1 MPPSAMTLPG
11 QTMQGFWSHAHDLT
25 SDSTSGVPDS
35 HGLHFSPTSSTTES
49 FNDSTPPVQ
58 TPPSESSSRK
68 DSQHSIQISQKEANN
83 SQARASVAV
92 ACVPCRSR
100 HLKCDGGVRCS
111 RCRNEGVDCTYIK
124 SRRGW
129 KGKRKN
135 KEESGG
141 PVALNGI
148 PATEAPINNGHLSSP
163 EYSYNGDLPVLN
175 QLSSP
180 TNSLGAH
187 PVTAPAP
194 QLNLNGTA
202 RLNKFGHLGPE
213 TAIQAFYHYF
223 YNSHPFCLPEP
234 RLMEVFKERQAPL
247 LEYAVQFIGS
257 SYIPSMPVDMYKEAL
272 NRNISN
278 GNYPRDAYSVQALM
292 LFGIGLHAHNEV
304 PRAAQIFNL
313 AQALTLEVG
322 LHRMEFALMHGGG
335 DPQLEE
341 SWRRTWWS
349 MYCVNGMMTAVNPGV
364 QFKLKD
370 IVTDVPLPCENEQ
383 YFSGHI
389 PYPSTLQD
397 YDDSA
402 FLPSLTVFSSFVY
415 LIDAVRILGKV
426 FECARLDSTF
436 EYHAVDVVDQ
446 YLCNWRL
453 HLPPSKLDIVNNDGH
468 IDEVLFQAH
477 MVNGGSTIML
487 HRPRS
492 NLGFGRVEGV
502 NICVQPGQVLLPT
515 QTREIHTAKCL
526 TSAEN
531 ISALIRLPGQLL
543 HHTPFFT
550 CVVVMASVVHL
561 SYWSFLVPDGQD
573 DIIKQS
579 IRLDVGTLQQYS
591 NTWPIAHVVLGQVRG
606 VAHTLFNSKKAMSIH
621 LWSNIQQHDVIRNV
635 IEEGGHVPP
644 QNYAQL
650 IAPMLKS

>member
-1 MPPSAMTLPG
+1 MPPSAMALPG
-11 QTMQGFWSHAHDLT
+11 QTMQVFWGNDHDLS
-25 SDSTSGVPDS
+25 SDSTSAISPSRGF
-35 HGLHFSPTSSTTES
+35 HFSPPSSTTGS
-49 FNDSTPPVQ
+49 FNGSTPPVK
-58 TPPSESSSRK
+58 TPPTSETSRK
-68 DSQHSIQISQKEANN
+68 DSQHSIKSGQKDAN
-83 SQARASVAV
+83 SIQARASVAV

-111 RCRNEGVDCTYIK
+111 RCRTDNVECIYIK

-135 KEESGG
+135 KDESGG
-141 PVALNGI
+141 PVTLSGNTG
-148 PATEAPINNGHLSSP
+148 PEASSNGHLSSP
-163 EYSYNGDLPVLN
+163 EFPYTVELPTMN

-180 TNSLGAH
+180 TSGLGPH
-187 PVTAPAP
+187 PVAPPPA

-202 RLNKFGHLGPE
+202 RLNRFGRLGPE
-213 TAIQAFYHYF
+213 TAFQSFYHNF

-234 RLMEVFKERQAPL
+234 RLLALFKDRQAPL
-247 LEYAVQFIGS
+247 LEYAVQFLGS
-257 SYIPSMPVDMYKEAL
+257 SFIPSMPTDMYKEAL
-272 NRNISN
+272 DRNINN
-278 GNYPRDAYSVQALM
+278 GNYPRDAFSVQALM
-292 LFGIGLHAHNEV
+292 LFAIGLHAHNEV
-304 PRAAQIFNL
+304 PRAAQVFNV
-313 AQALTLEVG
+313 AQTLTLEIG

-335 DPQLEE
+335 DPQIEE

-349 MYCVNGMMTAVNPGV
+349 MYTVNGMMTAVNPGV

-370 IVTDVPLPCENEQ
+370 IATDVPLPCENDQ

-389 PYPSTLQD
+389 PYPNSLQD

-402 FLPSLTVFSSFVY
+402 FLPTLPIFSSFTY
-415 LIDAVRILGKV
+415 LIDAIRILGKV
-426 FECARLDSTF
+426 FECARLESTF

-453 HLPPSKLDIVNNDGH
+453 HLPPSKLDIVNDGH
-468 IDEVLFQAH
+468 VDEVLFQAH
-477 MVNGGSTIML
+477 MVNAGSTIML

-531 ISALIRLPGQLL
+531 ISSLIRLPGQLL
-543 HHTPFFT
+543 YHTPFFT

-591 NTWPIAHVVLGQVRG
+591 NTWPIANIVLGQVRG
-606 VAHTLFNSKKAMSIH
+606 VAHTLFSSKKAMSIH
-621 LWSNIQQHDVIRNV
+621 LWSNIDQHDIIRNV
-635 IEEGGHVPP
+635 IEEGGQVPM
-644 QNYAQL
+644 QQYAQL

>member
-1 MPPSAMTLPG
+1 MAMPG
-11 QTMQGFWSHAHDLT
+11 QHNISAGVDPAFWGGHQNFQS
-25 SDSTSGVPDS
+25 SDSTSPLS
-35 HGLHFSPTSSTTES
+35 PSLGLHLSPTASITTQSSL
-49 FNDSTPPVQ
+49 NGSTPPAQ
-58 TPPSESSSRK
+58 TPQS
-68 DSQHSIQISQKEANN
+68 DSGSKATGGKTSQKQSPND
-83 SQARASVAV
+83 QTRASVAV

-111 RCRNEGVDCTYIK
+111 RCRTDDVECTYIK

-129 KGKRKN
+129 KGKRKTKDDN
-135 KEESGG
+135 ATTTTITAPSGE
-141 PVALNGI
+141 VQVS
-148 PATEAPINNGHLSSP
+148 NGHISSP
-163 EYSYNGDLPVLN
+163 EFCYKSDAGMN
-175 QLSSP
+175 QLSP
-180 TNSLGAH
+180 THGLGVR
-187 PVTAPAP
+187 PVAPPVA
-194 QLNLNGTA
+194 QLNLNGSA
-202 RLNKFGHLGPE
+202 RLNRFGHLGPE
-213 TAIQAFYHYF
+213 TAVQAFYHFF

-234 RLMEVFKERQAPL
+234 RLVEIFKERHAPL

-257 SYIPSMPVDMYKEAL
+257 SFIPAVPTVMYKEAL
-272 NRNISN
+272 DQQIDSN
-278 GNYPRDAYSVQALM
+278 NYPRDAWSVQALL
-292 LFGIGLHAHNEV
+292 LFAIGLHAHNEV
-304 PRAAQIFNL
+304 PRSAQIFSI
-313 AQALTLEVG
+313 AQNLTLEIG
-322 LHRMEFALMHGGG
+322 LNRMEFALVHGEN

-349 MYCVNGMMTAVNPGV
+349 MYTANGMMTAVNPGV
-364 QFKLKD
+364 QFRLKD
-370 IVTDVPLPCENEQ
+370 VVTDVPLPCEQDQ
-383 YFSGHI
+383 YLSGQI
-389 PYPSTLQD
+389 PYPATLQD
-397 YDDSA
+397 YDNSSFLAHA
-402 FLPSLTVFSSFVY
+402 FTFSSFTY
-415 LIDAVRILGKV
+415 LIDAIRILGKV
-426 FECARLDSTF
+426 FETARLDSTF

-453 HLPPSKLDIVNNDGH
+453 HIPASKLEIVNNDGH
-468 IDEVLFQAH
+468 VDEVLFQAH
-477 MVNGGSTIML
+477 MVNAGSTIML

-531 ISALIRLPGQLL
+531 ISALIRLPGNLVK
-543 HHTPFFT
+543 HTPLFT

-591 NTWPIAHVVLGQVRG
+591 STWSIANVVLGQVRG

-621 LWSNIQQHDVIRNV
+621 LWSNLQQGDVIRGV
-635 IEEGGHVPP
+635 IEGGREVPT
-644 QNYAQL
+644 QQYAQL